1 MSARRVSLRKAQ
13 EARGSTRRS
22 YLRGIERQPVGP
34 RFPRLL
40 LRLEKFLLFGGDD
53 PLAIQSHVGL
63 KLRVVV
69 NKEAIEVEFNRKS
82 GEHLVRDA
90 CSLEFGQV
98 SRAQVTAPPM
108 PTVPDNVEVEDG
120 VADPLDP
127 FETDFVEFGRVSE
140 SLAQESPM
148 AERVIESFLDGL
160 QVCCGR
166 PNLAGFAVQTRKVLQ
181 GRDRTDLDACTTES
195 QHEDQRTWSRVQ
207 PGRWTLP
214 SDLIA
219 MRAREKASRK
229 PERSYPVSTAA
240 PTSASTASAIVLSPM
255 IAAPGGG
262 LSFSSAKCMF
272 GGTKWREVNG
282 RETRTEGTPW
292 RFPASKR

>member
-1 MSARRVSLRKAQ
+1 M
-13 EARGSTRRS
+13 
-22 YLRGIERQPVGP
+22 
-34 RFPRLL
+34 
-40 LRLEKFLLFGGDD
+40 
-53 PLAIQSHVGL
+53 
-63 KLRVVV
+63 VV

-82 GEHLVRDA
+82 SERLVRDA

-98 SRAQVTAPPM
+98 PGAQVTTPAVPA
-108 PTVPDNVEVEDG
+108 VPDNVEVEDG
-120 VADPLDP
+120 VSNPLDP
-127 FETDFVEFGRVSE
+127 FEADFVEFGRVSE
-140 SLAQESPM
+140 SLAQECPV
-148 AERVIESFLDGL
+148 AERVTERFLDGF
-160 QVCCGR
+160 QVRCGR
-166 PNLAGFAVQTRKVLQ
+166 ADLARHAVQTRKVLQ

-219 MRAREKASRK
+219 IRAREKASRR
-229 PERSYPVSTAA
+229 PERSKPVSTAA

-255 IAAPGGG
+255 IAALGGG

-282 RETRTEGTPW
+282 RETTTEGTPW